1 MAHPDIG
8 LVGKRPEQRMPG
20 VGEGDRRV
28 TDFAPVDGTH
38 VSAEMV
44 GEELHAV
51 TDPEKGDSEVE
62 DRVLEGWRA
71 GVIDAVRTT
80 GQDDPTGVECTDAI
94 GGCVPREEFGIDAAL
109 ADTTH
114 DEAGIL
120 GPVVEDDDGVTMRMG
135 GDGSDAFG
143 GGLVRVHTRLY
154 GDCWAAPWEWG
165 WLLVDGATRHLSW
178 RCYSGARS

>member
-1 MAHPDIG
+1 
-8 LVGKRPEQRMPG
+8 MPS

-28 TDFAPVDGTH
+28 TEFAPFDGMHLTAQ
-38 VSAEMV
+38 VV

-51 TDPEKGDSEVE
+51 TDPENGDSEVE
-62 DRVLEGWRA
+62 DRVLEGWRP
-71 GVIDAVRTT
+71 GVVHAVRTT
-80 GQDDPTGVECTDAI
+80 GQDEPTGVQGANAI

-109 ADTTH
+109 ADATH
-114 DEAGIL
+114 DEAGVL
-120 GPVVEDDDGVTMRMG
+120 GPVVQDDDGVTMRMG
-135 GDGSDAFG
+135 GDGSDVIG

-165 WLLVDGATRHLSW
+165 WLLMDGATRHVSW

>member
-1 MAHPDIG
+1 MT
-8 LVGKRPEQRMPG
+8 E
-20 VGEGDRRV
+20 
-28 TDFAPVDGTH
+28 FAPFDGMHLTAQ
-38 VSAEMV
+38 VV
-44 GEELHAV
+44 GEELHSV
-51 TDPEKGDSEVE
+51 TDPENGDSEVE